1 MVQALD
7 GRHDEEDDVDDDAGD
22 DKKVEKYDK
31 DLAEDDVDMKVE
43 DDELIAKGLEVTI
56 EVNRDWRVKS
66 ALRR

>member
-1 MVQALD
+1 VVQALD

-22 DKKVEKYDK
+22 YKKVEKYDK
-31 DLAEDDVDMKVE
+31 DLVEDDVDMKVE